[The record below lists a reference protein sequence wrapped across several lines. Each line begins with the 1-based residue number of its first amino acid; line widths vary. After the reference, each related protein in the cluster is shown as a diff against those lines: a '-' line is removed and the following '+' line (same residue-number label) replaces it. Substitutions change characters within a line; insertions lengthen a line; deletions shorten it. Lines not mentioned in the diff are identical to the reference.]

1 MAKKFNDGQ
10 TFGEIRN
17 ILNDNA
23 DDINTAQTAADNA
36 QTAADNAQA
45 TADQAQTAAE
55 NAQTAA
61 DNAQATA
68 NQAKTAADN
77 AQTTADKLA
86 NGTEAGRVKGTASMT
101 ATMGTVLTTGDVLFN
116 GGIATSALVK
126 LQEGSNL
133 KGQAELSA
141 NKAVAT
147 LFQLDGAYQGGWLN
161 TVNEVQLPIYRALI
175 HFAGGNAVAFDI
187 SVGKV
192 WFLYNGIWKENW
204 VVPILNAATKNT
216 IGGVIIGDN
225 IKVAGN
231 GRISVDGAS
240 GETPGVVKGLYGSSQ
255 LGYIDTTWDNLY
267 DTLSEALLRG
277 TMLANKAALTPMCIR
292 VHVTD
297 DNNSENQLYNAICV
311 AAGYSYYPQ
320 GGAAGPVAISLKGKY
335 APLNPADPFHDYWIS
350 KGLDYITFTDE
361 EPLSIITVGDCGAL
375 FTWKGMTGFC
385 ISNEAGDRVYTI
397 GGGSDCTLPVASAS
411 TLGGIKIGAGLTAAA
426 DGTTRIA
433 SSANLPGTPT
443 SPIKSNTVESVTTY
457 PTNLATKAT
466 LVNLFYLLRTG
477 SGAPSSQA
485 FPARYCFV
493 TSSAVSSIA
502 LYVFPYTIDTAQE
515 YTVFFIASAASV
527 AVALRIAGS
536 TDNQKI
542 LQLTGLTTG
551 TYYRMDVVVTGSPST
566 YTMNA
571 VISECVGV

>member
-133 KGQAELSA
+133 KKQAELSA

-397 GGGSDCTLPVASAS
+397 GGGSGYTLPVASTS

-426 DGTTRIA
+426 DGTARIA
-433 SSANLPGTPT
+433 DSANLPGAPIASSPQSLLDVYTWPHLVNEGRLIT
-443 SPIKSNTVESVTTY
+443 GAQVGLIDHIFYTVDDVVIVDLLMRPPIKIARYARVWFTPKYSGVTIAINMQNILNGNKKSFNFEITSGLTPSSMY
-457 PTNLATKAT
+457 MMDLT
-466 LVNLFYLLRTG
+466 LVSAAPNTIHVFYSLT
-477 SGAPSSQA
+477 
-485 FPARYCFV
+485 PAK
-493 TSSAVSSIA
+493 
-502 LYVFPYTIDTAQE
+502 
-515 YTVFFIASAASV
+515 FIANISD
-527 AVALRIAGS
+527 IA
-536 TDNQKI
+536 
-542 LQLTGLTTG
+542 
-551 TYYRMDVVVTGSPST
+551 
-566 YTMNA
+566 
-571 VISECVGV
+571 